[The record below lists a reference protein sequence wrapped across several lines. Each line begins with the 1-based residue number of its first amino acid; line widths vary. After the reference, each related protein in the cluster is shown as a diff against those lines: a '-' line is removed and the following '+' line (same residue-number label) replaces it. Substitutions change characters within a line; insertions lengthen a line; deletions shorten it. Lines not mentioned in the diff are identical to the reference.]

1 MGLGLPNMVV
11 EDVCQFDLELLL
23 FVLFRILRN
32 LGSQELEE
40 QDGQLGGEFWI
51 PEWNAALI
59 GMEYQW
65 QDVLV
70 QWLGSLSVS
79 TEGNGLVEQVYAEV
93 YLHVQ
98 QVVVSQSFLFV
109 LPNHLFHVLEVHR
122 V

>member
-1 MGLGLPNMVV
+1 MVV